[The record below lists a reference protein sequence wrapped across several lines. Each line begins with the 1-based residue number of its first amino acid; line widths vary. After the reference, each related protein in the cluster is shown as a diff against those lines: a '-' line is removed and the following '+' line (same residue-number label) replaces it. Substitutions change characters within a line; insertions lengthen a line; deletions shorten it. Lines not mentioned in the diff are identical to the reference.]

1 MSQDVGKLRCQIAQV
16 PLYLIHPV
24 QPPSKEVYVIV
35 EKQGLNCFLFVDA
48 QDMGKIYFCIVYLL
62 YEHEKKLLSVWIFFF
77 FFFFMSLFNAPVLFI
92 KITCNFLFLLFQ

>member
-1 MSQDVGKLRCQIAQV
+1 M
-16 PLYLIHPV
+16 
-24 QPPSKEVYVIV
+24 IV

-62 YEHEKKLLSVWIFFF
+62 YEHEKKTAQCLDIF